1 MLTTEDGVHCTLR
14 LVQVELNDEARLV
27 PTELNDETRL
37 VPIELNEERVFSFP
51 SLLSLSEFEIVD
63 HRM

>member
-37 VPIELNEERVFSFP
+37 VPIELNEETSVFFSFIIE
-51 SLLSLSEFEIVD
+51 SLE
-63 HRM
+63 